1 MAEKV
6 TVGLEKVFFHHIL
19 NNPDQFLKVE
29 VEFFKNEDIQFVY
42 NVVKNEYVIS
52 KTKSVP
58 SPQEILPM
66 VKLSDTEK
74 KIADNL
80 IKMLLK
86 GDNDG
91 YSDEWISKKFKAWKL
106 SNLTRNN
113 VFKSID
119 YVRGLEDINYENVV
133 DVVAKLKNMFNDASL
148 IENDDEDL
156 GDDFDDPENHKVTDT
171 SRKISTGWSCLDKI
185 LSGGWDQASLNV
197 LMAETNGGKC
207 FFDGSVKIRNKI
219 TGLEEDIKIE
229 DFYNRIKN
237 DYHN

>member
-29 VEFFKNEDIQFVY
+29 VDFFKNEDIQFVY
-42 NVVKNEYVIS
+42 NVVKNEYVVS
-52 KTKSVP
+52 KSKVVP
-58 SPQEILPM
+58 SPQQILAM
-66 VKLSDTEK
+66 VKLSDTDK

-91 YSDEWISKKFKAWKL
+91 YSDEWISNKFKAWKL

-133 DVVAKLKNMFNDASL
+133 DVVSKLKNMFNDASL

-156 GDDFDDPENHKVTDT
+156 GDDFDDPDSHKVTDT
-171 SRKISTGWSCLDKI
+171 SRKISTGWSCIDKI

-197 LMAETNGGKC
+197 LIGETGVG
-207 FFDGSVKIRNKI
+207 
-219 TGLEEDIKIE
+219 
-229 DFYNRIKN
+229 
-237 DYHN
+237 

>member
-19 NNPDQFLKVE
+19 NNTDQFLKVE
-29 VEFFKNEDIQFVY
+29 VDFFKNEDIQFIY
-42 NVVKNEYVIS
+42 NVVKNEYIVS
-52 KTKSVP
+52 KSKVAT
-58 SPQEILPM
+58 SPQQILAM
-66 VKLSDTEK
+66 VKLNDTDK

-119 YVRGLEDINYENVV
+119 YV
-133 DVVAKLKNMFNDASL
+133 
-148 IENDDEDL
+148 
-156 GDDFDDPENHKVTDT
+156 
-171 SRKISTGWSCLDKI
+171 
-185 LSGGWDQASLNV
+185 
-197 LMAETNGGKC
+197 
-207 FFDGSVKIRNKI
+207 
-219 TGLEEDIKIE
+219 
-229 DFYNRIKN
+229 
-237 DYHN
+237 